1 MLLVWVLLTLK
12 VIFVRKEARKKRKQG
27 IGEENR
33 KNIMKEIVMEKKEKK
48 EKCGWKEK
56 EKDGKNHRK

>member
-1 MLLVWVLLTLK
+1 MLLTLK
-12 VIFVRKEARKKRKQG
+12 VIFVRKEARKKRKKG

-48 EKCGWKEK
+48 EKCGWKEE
-56 EKDGKNHRK
+56 EKGRKNHRK